1 MAEVFETALSGD
13 SAQIRASLNEL
24 LAVGRRQATPE
35 GKEGVAT
42 NLREGLLNFIISP
55 QSGVLKEVSSKSP
68 YADIGQQI
76 IDVAALQKVMTKL
89 KSAGVFKDILNETDE
104 KVLDAITE
112 YAGVVTR
119 DGADA
124 GSALAGAQIIG
135 EMFTVDPG
143 KFASGLARLASQA
156 RVARLLANDE
166 FVKAVTGTGKAQTT
180 ADKLKQ
186 MFFGSGAYGTLV
198 AKVAME
204 GMGVRESD
212 ADQTERMLQ
221 NSSAA
226 SQSVQ
231 GMYGTTNP

>member
-1 MAEVFETALSGD
+1 MFSCLLCAAPIAHADTVVDCTTLD
-13 SAQIRASLNEL
+13 SSSATQAQIEECRNKRTISF
-24 LAVGRRQATPE
+24 TPVP
-35 GKEGVAT
+35 GDVSVVFLGNIFGSVD
-42 NLREGLLNFIISP
+42 
-55 QSGVLKEVSSKSP
+55 GVL
-68 YADIGQQI
+68 
-76 IDVAALQKVMTKL
+76 
-89 KSAGVFKDILNETDE
+89 
-104 KVLDAITE
+104 
-112 YAGVVTR
+112 
-119 DGADA
+119 A
-124 GSALAGAQIIG
+124 GSGSQIIG

-143 KFASGLARLASQA
+143 KFVSGLARLASQA

-180 ADKLKQ
+180 TDKLKQ
-186 MFFGSGAYGTLV
+186 MFFGSGAYGTLI